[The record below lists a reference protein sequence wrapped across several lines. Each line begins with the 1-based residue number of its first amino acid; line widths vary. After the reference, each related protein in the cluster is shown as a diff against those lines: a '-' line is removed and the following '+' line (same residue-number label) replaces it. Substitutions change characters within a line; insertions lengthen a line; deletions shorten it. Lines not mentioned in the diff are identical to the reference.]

1 MAKHKWIGMQVYCF
15 VDNFEALVEPVIQVI
30 NGVEDHFCFHNPQ
43 TNKYPF
49 NGFPPPIGPGI
60 PLLSSVTELSSK
72 TASAR
77 RSRVF

>member
-43 TNKYPF
+43 TNT
-49 NGFPPPIGPGI
+49 
-60 PLLSSVTELSSK
+60 LSMVF
-72 TASAR
+72 R
-77 RSRVF
+77 RQLIQVYRCYHQ